1 MTNLEK
7 YNKAFFD
14 VLSVKAE
21 QLEGLEYSKTL
32 GWDSVAHMRL
42 TAALE
47 EAFDIMFETEDMV
60 AFSSY
65 KKGKEILKKYDVD
78 IG

>member
-7 YNKAFFD
+7 YNKAFCE
-14 VLSVKAE
+14 VLTVE
-21 QLEGLEYSKTL
+21 TGQLEGLEYSKTL

-47 EAFDIMFETEDMV
+47 EAFGIMFETEDMV

-65 KKGKEILKKYDVD
+65 KKGKEILKKYNVE